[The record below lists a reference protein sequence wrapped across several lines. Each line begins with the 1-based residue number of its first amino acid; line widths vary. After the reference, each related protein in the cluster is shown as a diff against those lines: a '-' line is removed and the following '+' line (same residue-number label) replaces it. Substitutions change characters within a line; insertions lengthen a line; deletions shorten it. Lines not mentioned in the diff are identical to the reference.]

1 MVIFHILMSPFL
13 ILMNVCSSVI
23 QLNFDVEV
31 VAISDGPPPPPNYF
45 AQIDL
50 NGDGALD
57 KAEIDAYFEKMGHP
71 VPEELWAS
79 EDKNGDGKIS
89 WEEFSGPKG
98 TEPPS
103 AKEDL

>member
-1 MVIFHILMSPFL
+1 MSPFL